1 MMDLLSNSPGTM
13 RVLHHASCGYVAAC
27 TCCNRL
33 QIGFGTC
40 VMVMEE
46 EEVQALMEELAY
58 HHRTFRDKVDPG
70 RKIFPYDLH
79 SKNVHL
85 LLNYGEVGALYELLS
100 QALLIHRVY
109 GLLAVE
115 EP

>member
-1 MMDLLSNSPGTM
+1 MDMPNDHSSTM
-13 RVLHHASCGYVAAC
+13 RVLHHARCGYVAAC

-40 VMVMEE
+40 VVVMEE

-58 HHRTFRDKVDPG
+58 HHRAFRDKVDPG

-79 SKNVHL
+79 SRNVYL
-85 LLNYGEVGALYELLS
+85 LLNYQEVGALYELLS

-115 EP
+115 EQ